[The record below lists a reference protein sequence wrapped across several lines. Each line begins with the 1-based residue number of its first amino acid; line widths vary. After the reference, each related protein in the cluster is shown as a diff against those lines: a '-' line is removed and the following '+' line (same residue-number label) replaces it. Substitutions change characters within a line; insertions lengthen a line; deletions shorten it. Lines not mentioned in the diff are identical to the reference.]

1 MSEQEISVSGASPA
15 TDRDIFYHEMAN
27 ILLRKRLG
35 LLDTVERLKVS
46 GGIVELDQTVQGRLS
61 RMDAMAQ
68 QQMAKAGHTRLT
80 IELQRVDAAL
90 KRFEEDRYGVCC
102 RCKEDIQ
109 AERLMADPAA
119 PFCMA
124 CVEEIAAEKADRP

>member
-1 MSEQEISVSGASPA
+1 MNEQGIPISGAGVSA
-15 TDRDIFYHEMAN
+15 DRSAFCHEMAN
-27 ILLRKRLG
+27 VLLQKRADL
-35 LLDTVERLKVS
+35 TQTIEQLKDA
-46 GGIVELDQTVQGRLS
+46 GGTVELDQTRMGRLS

-80 IELQRVDAAL
+80 IELQRISAAL

-102 RCKEDIQ
+102 RCKDAIQ

-124 CVEEIAAEKADRP
+124 CLEEIAEEKADRP

>member
-1 MSEQEISVSGASPA
+1 MSEQEISMSGASRF
-15 TDRDIFYHEMAN
+15 TDRSAFCHEMAN
-27 ILLRKRLG
+27 ILLQKRFDL
-35 LLDTVERLKVS
+35 TATIERLKVS

-80 IELQRVDAAL
+80 IELQRISAAL
-90 KRFEEDRYGVCC
+90 KRFEEDRYGICC
-102 RCKEDIQ
+102 RCKEAIP

-119 PFCMA
+119 PFCME
-124 CVEEIAAEKADRP
+124 CLEEIADEKANRP

>member
-1 MSEQEISVSGASPA
+1 MSEQEISVSGAHPT
-15 TDRDIFYHEMAN
+15 TDRRTFCHEMAN
-27 ILLRKRLG
+27 VLLQKRLD
-35 LLDTVERLKVS
+35 LMETIEQLKAS
-46 GGIVELDQTVQGRLS
+46 GGTVELDQTLQGRLS

-80 IELQRVDAAL
+80 IELQRISAAL

-119 PFCMA
+119 PFCMG
-124 CVEEIAAEKADRP
+124 CVEEIAEEKADRP